1 MAPRSVTRAAL
12 LVVTAGLLAIQGTAN
27 AANDDPGACNGL
39 GALGGINN
47 APLALDDEA
56 WVEPGGTVSID
67 VVDNDQDF
75 DGDDLIVESVTTPGS
90 GQAVNNN
97 NGTVTYQPGLNFVGE
112 DTFIYRVSDG
122 KCGSDQAQV
131 RVLVDVDPPP
141 PDEADPVTPVVT
153 VPDFT
158 G

>member
-1 MAPRSVTRAAL
+1 MASNLVSRAAL
-12 LVVTAGLLAIQGTAN
+12 LVATAGLLSIQGTAS
-27 AANDDPGACNGL
+27 ATDDTPGACNGL
-39 GALGGINN
+39 AALGGINN

-75 DGDDLIVESVTTPGS
+75 DGDVLVVESVTTPGS
-90 GQAVNNN
+90 GQAVNNDD
-97 NGTVTYQPGLNFVGE
+97 GTVTYQPGLNFEGE

-131 RVLVDVDPPP
+131 RVLVDVDPPAL
-141 PDEADPVTPVVT
+141 DEADPVTPVVT